1 VLRAY
6 RARSSRVAASNF
18 EWGTNDFAQIAHRR
32 CNGVPLMVDGKLVG
46 VSGDLSE
53 NDAKYAMPAGATM
66 K

>member
-1 VLRAY
+1 
-6 RARSSRVAASNF
+6 
-18 EWGTNDFAQIAHRR
+18 
-32 CNGVPLMVDGKLVG
+32 MVDGKLVG